1 MEALLKNQHTDDESA
16 YLTTEENGT
25 PPPMNSK
32 VISMTAGLQVPTPI
46 ANLVQ
51 EEKRENEW
59 ENEQMEAELV
69 QVAQG
74 KLKQVQK
81 RVMEGLQDEPVAP
94 YQALPASL
102 KHFASA
108 EPIVEPSERA
118 PQVRTGSKSC
128 AVEGT

>member
-1 MEALLKNQHTDDESA
+1 
-16 YLTTEENGT
+16 
-25 PPPMNSK
+25 
-32 VISMTAGLQVPTPI
+32 MTAGLQVPTPI

-51 EEKRENEW
+51 EEKKENEW